1 VACPDIGTGSK
12 YISDCTTTFCT
23 AVANSTWDS
32 TDVRGQCKF
41 ICNNISPGFRF
52 SNSNADCTFTTCT
65 AVPNTSWDPTDVRGQ
80 CKTITSTSS
89 TSLYSFTSFTFT
101 PAGATGS
108 TGPTSLTAY
117 GTSYPGYGTSNV
129 LSLSGGIQY
138 WTVPETRTYSFT
150 LAGAGSFH
158 TTSFNKDG
166 IKTGYGIVMNASTS
180 LTRGQRIA
188 ILVGQRGLNNGDGG
202 GGTFVA
208 SVTGVG
214 ALSTSTPLFV
224 AGGAGGPGGEY
235 DTYDEGTNNNINGVM
250 STTGADGKGDN
261 AGTNGGV
268 GPNGGGTAAECCSIA
283 DGGAGFTGNG
293 TFNFWP
299 TGSTNNVPK
308 SFKNGGKGGKNGG
321 AGGFGGGAGYGPYND
336 RVGGG
341 GGGYGGGGS
350 GSTNG
355 SGAGGGGGGSYDVT
369 GVYSGS
375 ATNSGQGY
383 VTVTK
388 L

>member
-1 VACPDIGTGSK
+1 
-12 YISDCTTTFCT
+12 
-23 AVANSTWDS
+23 
-32 TDVRGQCKF
+32 
-41 ICNNISPGFRF
+41 
-52 SNSNADCTFTTCT
+52 
-65 AVPNTSWDPTDVRGQ
+65 
-80 CKTITSTSS
+80 
-89 TSLYSFTSFTFT
+89 
-101 PAGATGS
+101 
-108 TGPTSLTAY
+108 
-117 GTSYPGYGTSNV
+117 
-129 LSLSGGIQY
+129 
-138 WTVPETRTYSFT
+138 
-150 LAGAGSFH
+150 
-158 TTSFNKDG
+158 
-166 IKTGYGIVMNASTS
+166 MNASTS

-261 AGTNGGV
+261 VGAGGGI
-268 GPNGGGTAAECCSIA
+268 GPNGGKAPPDYWVSAA
-283 DGGAGFTGNG
+283 DGGAGFAGNG
-293 TFNFWP
+293 GFNAWP
-299 TGSTNNVPK
+299 FGSINNVPK
-308 SFKNGGKGGKNGG
+308 SFKNGGKGGTNGDG
-321 AGGFGGGAGYGPYND
+321 IVGKGGFGGGAAYGPYGN

-350 GSTNG
+350 GATNG
-355 SGAGGGGGGSYDVT
+355 DGAGGGGGGSYDIT

-388 L
+388 M